1 MRILQ
6 IAPLAERVPPLRYGG
21 TEAVVGLL
29 ADGLVRAGHDVVLWA
44 SGDSLTLAE
53 LRSVYLHGLR
63 LDPAV
68 ADPRPY
74 EWVHVVE
81 AIKDAQGFDIIHNH
95 DGERMMALASLVE
108 VPMLTT
114 MHCLIDP
121 DSKFVWDRYRG
132 FYNTVSQAERVTI
145 PPLESPRFVGVV
157 YNAVDVAGFPF
168 RADKDDY
175 LLFIGQIAATKGA
188 HLAVEVARRRGT
200 RLIIAGKIDPSNR
213 QYFAETIEP
222 YIDGKQIQF
231 VGEVGY
237 EKRELYANA
246 RCLLMPICWEEP
258 FGLVMAE
265 AMACGTPVIAF
276 NRASA
281 PELVVDGETGY
292 IVRNVDEMAEA
303 VGRLDR
309 LNPYRCRQHVE
320 ERFDAPIMLQRY
332 LEIYQ
337 RILTWE
343 TSRIQVTPM
352 PVVPSE
358 GMRVA

>member
-6 IAPLAERVPPLRYGG
+6 IAPLAERVPPTRYGG

-29 ADGLVRAGHDVVLWA
+29 ADGLVRAGHEVVLWA

-68 ADPRPY
+68 ADPQPY
-74 EWVHVVE
+74 QWVHVVE
-81 AIKDAQGFDIIHNH
+81 AIKDAQEFDIIHNH
-95 DGERMMALASLVE
+95 EGEQVMALAGLVD

-114 MHCLIDP
+114 KHCLITP
-121 DSKFVWDRYRG
+121 DRRFVWERYRG
-132 FYNTVSQAERVTI
+132 FFNTVSQAERATV
-145 PPLESPRFVGVV
+145 PPLDGARFAGVV
-157 YNAVDVAGFPF
+157 YNAVDVASFPF
-168 RADKDDY
+168 RADKEDY
-175 LLFIGQIAATKGA
+175 LLFIGQIASTKGT
-188 HLAVEVARRRGT
+188 HLAVQVARRLGM
-200 RLIIAGKIDPSNR
+200 RLIIAGKIDPHNR

-231 VGEVGY
+231 LGEVGY
-237 EKRELYANA
+237 EKRDVYANA

-276 NRASA
+276 NRGSA
-281 PELVVDGETGY
+281 PELVVDGDTGY
-292 IVRNVDEMAEA
+292 IVRDLDEMAEA
-303 VGRLDR
+303 VGRLHR
-309 LNPYRCRQHVE
+309 LDPYRCRQHVE
-320 ERFDAPIMLQRY
+320 EHFDAPIMVQRY

-337 RILTWE
+337 RILDWE
-343 TSRIQVTPM
+343 TSQVEVTP
-352 PVVPSE
+352 VPIPSSQ
-358 GMRVA
+358 GVTVP

>member
-6 IAPLAERVPPLRYGG
+6 VAPLAERVPPIRYGG

-29 ADGLVRAGHDVVLWA
+29 TDGLVRAGHEVVLWA

-68 ADPRPY
+68 ADPHPY
-74 EWVHVVE
+74 EWVHAVE
-81 AIKDAQGFDIIHNH
+81 AIKDAGEFDIIHNH
-95 DGERMMALASLVE
+95 EGEQVMALAGLTD

-114 MHCLIDP
+114 MHCLIEP
-121 DSKFVWDRYRG
+121 DSKFVWERYQG
-132 FYNTVSQAERVTI
+132 FFNTISRAERATI
-145 PPLESPRFVGVV
+145 PPLEGPRFAGVV
-157 YNAVDVAGFPF
+157 YNAIDVASFPF

-175 LLFIGQIAATKGA
+175 MLSIGQIASIKGP
-188 HLAVEVARRRGT
+188 HFAVEVARRLGM
-200 RLIIAGKIDPSNR
+200 RLVISGKIDPHNR

-237 EKRELYANA
+237 EKRALYANA
-246 RCLLMPICWEEP
+246 RCLLVPICWEEP

-276 NRASA
+276 NRGAA

-292 IVRNVDEMAEA
+292 IVRDVDEMTEA

-309 LNPYRCRQHVE
+309 LDPYRCRQHVE
-320 ERFDAPIMLQRY
+320 EHFDAPVMVQRY
-332 LEIYQ
+332 LEVYR
-337 RILTWE
+337 RILAWE
-343 TSRIQVTPM
+343 TSQVQVTPV
-352 PVVPSE
+352 PVVPRQ
-358 GMRVA
+358 GMKVA

>member
-29 ADGLVRAGHDVVLWA
+29 ADGLVRAGHEVVLWA
-44 SGDSLTLAE
+44 SADSLSLAE

-68 ADPRPY
+68 ADSRPY
-74 EWVHVVE
+74 EWVHAVE

-95 DGERMMALASLVE
+95 DGEQVMALAGLTD

-114 MHCLIDP
+114 MHCLIGP
-121 DSKFVWDRYRG
+121 DTRFIWERYRG
-132 FYNTVSQAERVTI
+132 FFNTISQAERMTI
-145 PPLESPRFVGVV
+145 PPLEGPRFAGVV
-157 YNAVDVAGFPF
+157 YNAVDVASFPF
-168 RADKDDY
+168 RAVKEDY
-175 LLFIGQIAATKGA
+175 LLFIGQIAPAKGA
-188 HLAVEVARRRGT
+188 HLAVEVARRLGT
-200 RLIIAGKIDPSNR
+200 RLIIAGKVDPHNR

-222 YIDGKQIQF
+222 YIDGKQVQF
-231 VGEVGY
+231 LGEVGQ
-237 EKRELYANA
+237 EKQELYANA

-276 NRASA
+276 NRGSA
-281 PELVVDGETGY
+281 PELILHGETGY
-292 IVRNVDEMAEA
+292 LVRDVDEMAQA
-303 VGRLDR
+303 VGRLHR
-309 LNPYRCRQHVE
+309 LDPYRCRQHVDQN
-320 ERFDAPIMLQRY
+320 FNVPIMLQRY
-332 LEIYQ
+332 LDIYQ
-337 RILTWE
+337 HILAWE
-343 TSRIQVTPM
+343 TPQVEVAPL
-352 PVVPSE
+352 PISPSQ

>member
-6 IAPLAERVPPLRYGG
+6 IAPLAERVPPIRYGG

-68 ADPRPY
+68 ADPHPY

-81 AIKDAQGFDIIHNH
+81 AIKDAQEFDIIHNH
-95 DGERMMALASLVE
+95 EGEQVMALASLVE

-114 MHCLIDP
+114 MHCLIDR
-121 DSKFVWDRYRG
+121 DRKFIWERYRG
-132 FYNTVSQAERVTI
+132 FFNTISQAERATI
-145 PPLESPRFVGVV
+145 PPLEGPRFAGVV
-157 YNAVDVAGFPF
+157 YNAVDVASFPF

-175 LLFIGQIAATKGA
+175 LLFIGQIASAKGA
-188 HLAVEVARRRGT
+188 HLAVQVARRLGM
-200 RLIIAGKIDPSNR
+200 RLVIAGKVDPQNR

-222 YIDGKQIQF
+222 YIDGKQIHF

-246 RCLLMPICWEEP
+246 RCLLVPICWEEP

-276 NRASA
+276 NRGSA
-281 PELVVDGETGY
+281 PELIVDGETGY
-292 IVRNVDEMAEA
+292 IVRDVDEMVEA

-309 LNPYRCRQHVE
+309 LDPYRCRRHVE
-320 ERFDAPIMLQRY
+320 ENFDAPIMVQRY
-332 LEIYQ
+332 IEIYQ
-337 RILTWE
+337 RILAWQ
-343 TSRIQVTPM
+343 TSRVEATPV
-352 PVVPSE
+352 PVVPSQS
-358 GMRVA
+358 MRVA

>member
-6 IAPLAERVPPLRYGG
+6 IAPLAERVPPIRYGG

-68 ADPRPY
+68 ADPDPY

-81 AIKDAQGFDIIHNH
+81 AIKDAHEFDIIHNH
-95 DGERMMALASLVE
+95 EGEQVMVLASLVE

-114 MHCLIDP
+114 MHCLIDL
-121 DSKFVWDRYRG
+121 DRKFIWERYRG
-132 FYNTVSQAERVTI
+132 FFNTISQAERATI
-145 PPLESPRFVGVV
+145 PPLAGSRFAGVV
-157 YNAVDVAGFPF
+157 YNAVDVASFPF

-175 LLFIGQIAATKGA
+175 LLFIGQIASAKGA
-188 HLAVEVARRRGT
+188 HLAVQVARRLGM
-200 RLIIAGKIDPSNR
+200 RLVIAGKVDPQNR

-222 YIDGKQIQF
+222 YIDGKQIHF

-246 RCLLMPICWEEP
+246 RCLLVPICWEEP

-276 NRASA
+276 NRGAA
-281 PELVVDGETGY
+281 PELIVDGETGY
-292 IVRNVDEMAEA
+292 IVRDVDEMVEA
-303 VGRLDR
+303 VGLS
-309 LNPYRCRQHVE
+309 LIH
-320 ERFDAPIMLQRY
+320 I
-332 LEIYQ
+332 
-337 RILTWE
+337 
-343 TSRIQVTPM
+343 
-352 PVVPSE
+352 
-358 GMRVA
+358 

>member
-6 IAPLAERVPPLRYGG
+6 IAPLGERVPPIRYGG
-21 TEAVVGLL
+21 TEAVVSLL
-29 ADGLVRAGHDVVLWA
+29 ADGLVRAGHEVVLWA

-53 LRSVYLHGLR
+53 LRSVYRHGLR

-68 ADPRPY
+68 ADQHPY
-74 EWVHVVE
+74 QWVHAVE
-81 AIKDAQGFDIIHNH
+81 AIKDAEEFDIIHNH
-95 DGERMMALASLVE
+95 EGEQVMALVGLTD

-121 DSKFVWDRYRG
+121 DMKFVWEHYRG
-132 FYNTVSQAERVTI
+132 FFNTVSQAERATI
-145 PPLESPRFVGVV
+145 PPLEGPRFAGVV
-157 YNAVDVAGFPF
+157 YNAVDVASFPF

-175 LLFIGQIAATKGA
+175 LLFIGQIASAKGP
-188 HLAVEVARRRGT
+188 HLAVEVARRLGT
-200 RLIIAGKIDPSNR
+200 RLIIAGKVDPHNR

-222 YIDGKQIQF
+222 YIDGKQIHF
-231 VGEVGY
+231 VGEVGH

-246 RCLLMPICWEEP
+246 RCLLVPICWEEP

-276 NRASA
+276 NRGAA
-281 PELVVDGETGY
+281 PELIVDGETGY
-292 IVRNVDEMAEA
+292 IVRDVDEMAEA

-309 LNPYRCRQHVE
+309 LDPYHCRRHVE
-320 ERFDAPIMLQRY
+320 ENFDAPIMVQRY
-332 LEIYQ
+332 IEIYQ
-337 RILTWE
+337 RILAWQ
-343 TSRIQVTPM
+343 TSRVEATP
-352 PVVPSE
+352 VPLPSPQ

>member
-6 IAPLAERVPPLRYGG
+6 IAPLTERVPPVRYGG

-44 SGDSLTLAE
+44 SGDSLTSAE

-81 AIKDAQGFDIIHNH
+81 AIKDAHEFDIIHNH
-95 DGERMMALASLVE
+95 EGEQVMALAGLVD

-121 DSKFVWDRYRG
+121 DMKFVWERYRG
-132 FYNTVSQAERVTI
+132 FFNTVSQAERATI
-145 PPLESPRFVGVV
+145 PPLEGPRFAGVV
-157 YNAVDVAGFPF
+157 YNAVDVASFPF
-168 RADKDDY
+168 RADKEDY
-175 LLFIGQIAATKGA
+175 LLFIGQIAPAKGA
-188 HLAVEVARRRGT
+188 HLAVEVARGLGM
-200 RLIIAGKIDPSNR
+200 RLVIAGKVDSHNR

-222 YIDGKQIQF
+222 YIDAKQIHF

-246 RCLLMPICWEEP
+246 RCLLVPICWEEP

-292 IVRNVDEMAEA
+292 LVRNVDEMAEA

-309 LNPYRCRQHVE
+309 LDPYRCRRHVE
-320 ERFDAPIMLQRY
+320 EHFDAPIMVQRY
-332 LEIYQ
+332 LEIYE
-337 RILTWE
+337 RILAWE
-343 TSRIQVTPM
+343 TSQVEARPV
-352 PVVPSE
+352 PVVPSQ
-358 GMRVA
+358 GMRIA

>member
-6 IAPLAERVPPLRYGG
+6 IAPLAERVPPIRYGG

-29 ADGLVRAGHDVVLWA
+29 ADGLVRAGHQVALWA

-53 LRSVYLHGLR
+53 LRFVYFHGLR
-63 LDPAV
+63 LDPTIAN
-68 ADPRPY
+68 PHPY
-74 EWVHVVE
+74 EWVHTVE
-81 AIKDAQGFDIIHNH
+81 AIKDAQRFDIIHNH
-95 DGERMMALASLVE
+95 DGERVMALASLVD

-121 DSKFVWDRYRG
+121 DTKFIWERYRG
-132 FYNTVSQAERVTI
+132 FFNTISQAERATM
-145 PPLESPRFVGVV
+145 PPLEGPRFAGVV
-157 YNAVDVAGFPF
+157 YNAVDVASFPF
-168 RADKDDY
+168 RADKQDY
-175 LLFIGQIAATKGA
+175 LLFIGQIASAKGA
-188 HLAVEVARRRGT
+188 HLAVQVARRLGM
-200 RLIIAGKIDPSNR
+200 RLVIAGKIDPHNR

-222 YIDGKQIQF
+222 YVDGKQVQF
-231 VGEVGY
+231 LGEVGY

-276 NRASA
+276 NRGAA

-292 IVRNVDEMAEA
+292 IVRDVDEMAKA
-303 VGRLDR
+303 VGRLGR
-309 LNPYRCRQHVE
+309 LDPYRCRQHVE
-320 ERFDAPIMLQRY
+320 EHFAAPIMVQRY
-332 LEIYQ
+332 LGIYH
-337 RILTWE
+337 RILTWQ
-343 TSRIQVTPM
+343 TSRVEVTP
-352 PVVPSE
+352 VPLPSPQ